1 MVGQDCDP
9 TSQELLKCPMPV
21 VVVGVRRHV
30 LAFEA
35 PGAENKTLKRM
46 HRTVHIECPEE
57 TAKKGAVA

>member
-1 MVGQDCDP
+1 
-9 TSQELLKCPMPV
+9 MPV